1 MGWYAPK
8 NVWHSSVPTAST
20 GPGVNEKPDLKPDLD
35 KRKSFIL
42 ATVVYEYINTA
53 EPVGSVTLAQKYN
66 LGVSSATIRNEM
78 AELEAAGYL
87 VQPHTSAG
95 RIPSDAGYRTYV
107 DRLMQPE
114 ALTKD
119 DTRRIRDQFREASRE
134 LTDVIEQTTRLLSG
148 LSGNLAL
155 AIAPS
160 RDTHAFKHVQL
171 LWLSARTSLVV
182 VVTSGGVA
190 AQRVFE
196 WHADTVADELTR
208 LSNALNSRL
217 GGRIMEDIGSAEL
230 AQICEEIG
238 VAAEIAD
245 AVRTSFSEAR
255 STGEPELAAAGAQ
268 NLLDQPEFHDLR
280 KLRAILRIV
289 EEQRTLYDLVADEL
303 TAEAREALP
312 HARIGA
318 EIGTDELA
326 ECSVVTVPYRF
337 GDRGVGLLAILGPRR
352 MPYGRLFALA
362 SGTARSLGDHL
373 NATESR

>member
-1 MGWYAPK
+1 MNDK
-8 NVWHSSVPTAST
+8 H
-20 GPGVNEKPDLKPDLD
+20 ELD

-53 EPVGSVTLAQKYN
+53 EPVGSVTLTQKYN

-78 AELEAAGYL
+78 AELEAGGYL

-95 RIPSDAGYRTYV
+95 RIPSDAGYRIYV

-114 ALTKD
+114 PLTKE
-119 DTRRIRDQFREASRE
+119 DTRRIRDEFRDASRE

-148 LSGNLAL
+148 LSGNLAI

-160 RDTHAFKHVQL
+160 RDTHTFKHVQL
-171 LWLSARTSLVV
+171 LWLSERTSLVV
-182 VVTSGGVA
+182 VVTSAGVA
-190 AQRVFE
+190 AQRSFE
-196 WHADTVADELTR
+196 WKVDVSPDELTR

-217 GGRIMEDIGSAEL
+217 GGHVMEDASPTELTAICAEL
-230 AQICEEIG
+230 G
-238 VAAEIAD
+238 VSAEIAE
-245 AVRTSFSEAR
+245 AVRASFAEAR
-255 STGEPELAAAGAQ
+255 RTGEPELAAAGAQ

-303 TAEAREALP
+303 TAEQRDQQP

-318 EIGTDELA
+318 EIGADELA

-337 GDRGVGLLAILGPRR
+337 GDRSVGLLAILGPRR

-373 NATESR
+373 SALEIR